1 MWINQVRSSSQR
13 SGLLMT
19 NPAIDTGDV
28 MAGSFALAPCLSP
41 VRKLVNWRAGEGA
54 VTGGLAR
61 STSGLMSL
69 R

>member
-1 MWINQVRSSSQR
+1 
-13 SGLLMT
+13 MT